1 MAEFRLRQY
10 VSHIDYYVIF
20 LSLHLL
26 TEKSLFGCI
35 VTFFTVILKRNI
47 ACIVHI
53 VYIYEGIFKLSVGCH
68 ISGKKQ
74 VTLPEKKFAIV
85 KDVVLITLVTL
96 SNAS

>member
-53 VYIYEGIFKLSVGCH
+53 VYIYEGIFKLSVGC
-68 ISGKKQ
+68 
-74 VTLPEKKFAIV
+74 VTFQEKSKSHFQRRNLP
-85 KDVVLITLVTL
+85 L
-96 SNAS
+96 SRMLFLLH